1 VLFLVD
7 DVGSKVLP
15 CLFLG
20 DEVLCSFRKDLKP
33 VVMDRCLKCSHYL
46 RFMAEMEEEDERV
59 MNEIDEERREL
70 GCP

>member
-1 VLFLVD
+1 LVD

-20 DEVLCSFRKDLKP
+20 HEVLCSFRKDEKGA
-33 VVMDRCLKCSHYL
+33 VMDRCLKCSHYL

-59 MNEIDEERREL
+59 MNEIDEERKEL
-70 GCP
+70 GLP